1 MLSSDAYLQEII
13 FSGGRDIESPKS
25 KGTKNPFKFQTSHE
39 GGGLSEISLSDTR
52 DRRGNHNDEFYSEP
66 QSFLFGSS
74 SYMKKGL

>member
-13 FSGGRDIESPKS
+13 FSGGKDIESPKS

-39 GGGLSEISLSDTR
+39 GGGLSEISLSDNR
-52 DRRGNHNDEFYSEP
+52 DRRGNEFYSEP